1 MRKRQRW
8 HRPTRL
14 IFGGLGVV
22 VFVLALASRG
32 GALTAEEDHIVKLRN
47 GSVLRGRVIAFD
59 GRDFTIILAGTRSR
73 AIIAVEDVESI
84 DFGQAREAEHSR
96 SVAPEATG
104 APSRRAEEQPSTK
117 ISPPP
122 PQSSSL
128 PPSSQPSP
136 PTVSSAVTSRP
147 QPVPA
152 EGSLKE
158 APPPAKDSPA
168 QVQAPLLPQFRETTV
183 TVLAAEGNWQDTGL
197 DVRKGH
203 RIRISATGRIR
214 ISPTQSCGPEG
225 IELKDPAKMMAQ
237 NPSGGLIAVI
247 GDDNDDFI
255 FVGRAT
261 EIIARRNGRLFL
273 MVNDSRYEDNS
284 GELTVKIQVEEP
296 PPKRP

>member
-1 MRKRQRW
+1 MRKRHRR
-8 HRPTRL
+8 HRPIRL
-14 IFGGLGVV
+14 IGRGLGIVF
-22 VFVLALASRG
+22 FVLALATRG
-32 GALTAEEDHIVKLRN
+32 GALAAEQEHTVKLKN
-47 GSVLRGRVIAFD
+47 GSVLRGRVITFD

-84 DFGQAREAEHSR
+84 DFGGEREAEPSPP
-96 SVAPEATG
+96 VPPEATA
-104 APSRRAEEQPSTK
+104 APIRPAGEQSSAK
-117 ISPPP
+117 IPPP
-122 PQSSSL
+122 GL
-128 PPSSQPSP
+128 PPSSQLSP
-136 PTVSSAVTSRP
+136 PAVSSAVSARP
-147 QPVPA
+147 QPPPA
-152 EGSLKE
+152 EGSLKQ
-158 APPPAKDSPA
+158 APLPAQESPA
-168 QVQAPLLPQFRETTV
+168 PSQARLLPQFRETTV

-197 DVRKGH
+197 DIRKGH

-255 FVGRAT
+255 FVGPGT

-284 GELTVKIQVEEP
+284 GELTVKVQVEEP
-296 PPKRP
+296 PAKQP

>member
-1 MRKRQRW
+1 MRQRHRW
-8 HRPTRL
+8 HRPICV
-14 IFGGLGVV
+14 IFRGLGIVL
-22 VFVLALASRG
+22 FVLVLAARG
-32 GALTAEEDHIVKLRN
+32 LAAEEDHIVKLKN
-47 GSVLRGRVIAFD
+47 GSVLRGRVVTFD

-84 DFGQAREAEHSR
+84 DFGREREAEPSQP
-96 SVAPEATG
+96 VPPEKTAAPLRPA
-104 APSRRAEEQPSTK
+104 AEQQSAK
-117 ISPPP
+117 VPPP
-122 PQSSSL
+122 SL
-128 PPSSQPSP
+128 PPSSQHSPSA
-136 PTVSSAVTSRP
+136 VSSAVSARP
-147 QPVPA
+147 QPTPA

-158 APPPAKDSPA
+158 APPTAQESPA
-168 QVQAPLLPQFRETTV
+168 HSQASLLPHFRETTV

-203 RIRISATGRIR
+203 RIRISATGKIR

-255 FVGRAT
+255 FVGPGT
-261 EIIARRNGRLFL
+261 EILARRNGRLFL

-296 PPKRP
+296 PAKHP

>member
-1 MRKRQRW
+1 MRKRRRW
-8 HRPTRL
+8 HRPRL
-14 IFGGLGVV
+14 IFSGLGIVF
-22 VFVLALASRG
+22 FVLALAARG
-32 GALTAEEDHIVKLRN
+32 GALAAEDDHIVKLRN
-47 GSVLRGRVIAFD
+47 GSILRGRVITFD

-84 DFGQAREAEHSR
+84 DFGQGREAEHSQP
-96 SVAPEATG
+96 VPPETTAAPL
-104 APSRRAEEQPSTK
+104 RQAEEQQPAK
-117 ISPPP
+117 IPTPP
-122 PQSSSL
+122 PQSPSL
-128 PPSSQPSP
+128 PPSAQLSP
-136 PTVSSAVTSRP
+136 PAASSAVSARP
-147 QPVPA
+147 QPAPA
-152 EGSLKE
+152 EGFVKQ
-158 APPPAKDSPA
+158 APPIAEESPA
-168 QVQAPLLPQFRETTV
+168 RSQVPLLPQFRETTV

-214 ISPTQSCGPEG
+214 ISPTQFCGPEG

-255 FVGRAT
+255 FVGPAT

-296 PPKRP
+296 PGKQP